1 MCRLLEICCRFMST
15 AIEYIEI
22 QDCASSASCVC
33 VPDCKAANDC
43 DWESKKKWNL
53 CVSACVWVS
62 KRATTTIKSHPN
74 EAVNVRCFV
83 DERGQSTKSYVKD
96 FYVDTLRSVHSLAFA
111 ALNLAVSVC
120 MCARVM
126 PIECVRIWNNNAAFD
141 CTSICA
147 NVLVVEFFSRWNRVS
162 RGMIRYSGR
171 LHTLSVV
178 RLCSI
183 SYDVYVWVIHIRW
196 DYN

>member
-1 MCRLLEICCRFMST
+1 M
-15 AIEYIEI
+15 
-22 QDCASSASCVC
+22 
-33 VPDCKAANDC
+33 
-43 DWESKKKWNL
+43 
-53 CVSACVWVS
+53 S

-126 PIECVRIWNNNAAFD
+126 PN
-141 CTSICA
+141 
-147 NVLVVEFFSRWNRVS
+147 
-162 RGMIRYSGR
+162 
-171 LHTLSVV
+171 HT
-178 RLCSI
+178 
-183 SYDVYVWVIHIRW
+183 D
-196 DYN
+196 